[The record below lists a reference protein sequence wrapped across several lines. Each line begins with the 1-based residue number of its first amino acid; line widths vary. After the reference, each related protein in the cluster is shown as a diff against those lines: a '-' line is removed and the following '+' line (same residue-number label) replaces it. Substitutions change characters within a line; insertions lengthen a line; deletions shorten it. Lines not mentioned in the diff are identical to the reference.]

1 MNFDHVGF
9 VWVPTQYLDPALGTV
24 VDFVVEAVDA
34 EAVLR
39 GELGSAHLAGNRLAL
54 STVIK
59 GHVSLHGLFPISLRV
74 RAFLRKKITYK
85 FELLNIPNNVI
96 LLAFNSTY
104 TLFVPATR
112 CGQWGHLWYTLP
124 ECTKFM
130 CLALSRVLLKVTL
143 QLHTLWSTLQLST

>member
-9 VWVPTQYLDPALGTV
+9 VWVPTQYLYPALGTV

-96 LLAFNSTY
+96 LLAFN
-104 TLFVPATR
+104 L
-112 CGQWGHLWYTLP
+112 
-124 ECTKFM
+124 
-130 CLALSRVLLKVTL
+130 
-143 QLHTLWSTLQLST
+143 